1 MSLDRNPEFLK
12 KKYGSLHTSPEVQNV
27 LRARAARSGEAVPRQ
42 PLVGIQAYLDRFC
55 EVIESKDPAKRV
67 RGIEAMKRLVA
78 CTAVIQPENIPESVF
93 VLEQRIARELGHG
106 TVEMTDEFR
115 EKKIQ
120 EIVNNQRESLNKWIN
135 YLVSTDAKYPDWVK
149 YWVFR
154 SMLDMGKFQKEED
167 EDGRERA
174 VFKRRTKDTAAPFPP
189 LNQAA
194 LAKTVD
200 AIIDKLKADRLPLNE
215 RIPLQNLS
223 KRLNQQAYDR
233 LLATEDFSKIY
244 TQFLIEM
251 PAYSTEGLEETRGK
265 WVKYLQ
271 GSDPQPL
278 VDSLDGYPLEWC
290 TAGLETAK
298 NQLNGGD
305 FYVYYSLDEE
315 NEPRIPRVAIRMEA
329 DKIAEVRGIAPN
341 QNLDPYIGDVVQKK
355 MGEFPDGEIY
365 QKKARDMK
373 LLTAIEKKEKL
384 GMDLTRAELV
394 FLYEI
399 HSKIEGF
406 GYERDPRIEELRS
419 RRNPKEDAPVVFECQ
434 PNEIASSQDE
444 VTKHTKAYVG
454 PLFKDIFKTLAHVE
468 HVYTSFPEGK
478 ITRQSLEIGGQTAS
492 ELEGALERA
501 GFKISD
507 YARSML
513 KHKDFT
519 TENQAE
525 QTDLVRLTV
534 DALFNDGRVH
544 TTDEVFSKAKDFGL
558 ELCPAEVGPHL
569 RLNYKDQPL
578 DEWVYVAMKQI
589 TDPDGGPRVFYVERG
604 GGGSWL
610 YDSWADPGYE
620 WDPEDRFVFRL
631 CK

>member
-1 MSLDRNPEFLK
+1 MSLDHNPGFLK

-27 LRARAARSGEAVPRQ
+27 LRARAARSGETVPRQ
-42 PLVGIQAYLDRFC
+42 PLVEIQAYLDRFR

-67 RGIEAMKRLVA
+67 RGIEAMKRLVTR
-78 CTAVIQPENIPESVF
+78 TAVIQPENIPESVF

-120 EIVNNQRESLNKWIN
+120 EIVNNQRESLNKWID
-135 YLVSTDAKYPDWVK
+135 YLVSPDAKYPDWVK

-200 AIIDKLKADRLPLNE
+200 AIIDKLKAERLSLNE

-233 LLATEDFSKIY
+233 LLATENFSKIY

-265 WVKYLQ
+265 WVKYPQ

-298 NQLNGGD
+298 NQLNSGD

-329 DKIAEVRGIAPN
+329 DRIAEVRGIAPN

-365 QKKARDMK
+365 QKKARDMRM
-373 LLTAIEKKEKL
+373 LTAIEKKEKL

-399 HSKIEGF
+399 NSKIEGF

-419 RRNPKEDAPVVFECQ
+419 ERNPKEDAPVVFECN
-434 PNEIASSQDE
+434 PSEIAWSKDE
-444 VTKHTKAYVG
+444 ITKSTKAYVG

-478 ITRQSLEIGGQTAS
+478 ITRQTLEIGGQTTE
-492 ELEGALERA
+492 ELEHGLERA

-513 KHKDFT
+513 KSKEFT
-519 TENQAE
+519 TEKQKE
-525 QTDLVRLTV
+525 QNNLVRLTV

-578 DEWVYVAMKQI
+578 DEWLYVAMKQI
-589 TDPDGGPRVFYVERG
+589 TDSDGSPYVFCVGRG
-604 GGGSWL
+604 DGGSWL
-610 YDSWADPGYE
+610 GYGWVGPGSGWYPGNE
-620 WDPEDRFVFRL
+620 FVFRL
-631 CK
+631 RK